1 MVKTPRTRHSTS
13 KREPVTIDLEA
24 VKGEAPQESPVE
36 TETPLEAAEAVPP
49 EAEVSQTPTDPEDV
63 LLADVKAEAEAS
75 ASGSDVPPSDS
86 TEETVVSPPPA
97 AARSGRGGAI
107 AGGVIG
113 GLVALLLAGGLQYS
127 GVLPPLNNA
136 PQSDSG
142 VQALRDEISSL
153 QSQVAELKNQP
164 TAPAA
169 NLDEA
174 LAEPRQQIAQ
184 LRETVQS
191 LEQQVASGGSG
202 DQTEALAQLEQR
214 RVELEKSFQELS
226 QRLSQSG
233 SADGELAQRLES
245 AERELTSLR
254 ETVQSA
260 GNESREAATA
270 ATNEAVASVTSRI
283 DQIAGQVDA
292 LTQRLEEIATEVA
305 RQDEGPKV
313 ALVVA
318 ASALKS
324 AVDRG
329 ASFAS
334 ELETYSSLAS
344 NAAELDSLR
353 PYAENGIP
361 TLAALSEEA
370 SSFASRIAA
379 AENAVPE
386 SAGLMER
393 FTSSIKS
400 VVTVRPVGEV
410 QGEQPSAIAARVEAA
425 VQRGDL
431 AAALRELD
439 TLPENLKNLGS
450 DFAAKLRARQAAN
463 EVLDKALS
471 SALKPA

>member
-24 VKGEAPQESPVE
+24 VKAEGAPETPAEAEAEAAAPVE
-36 TETPLEAAEAVPP
+36 TEVTQPQP
-49 EAEVSQTPTDPEDV
+49 DPEDV
-63 LLADVKAEAEAS
+63 LLAEAEREDVAAEAAGN
-75 ASGSDVPPSDS
+75 GSDLPPSDAAQ
-86 TEETVVSPPPA
+86 ETTVAPPPA
-97 AARSGRGGAI
+97 APRSGRGGAI

-136 PQSDSG
+136 PQSDTG
-142 VQALRDEISSL
+142 VQALRDEISGL
-153 QSQVAELKNQP
+153 QSQIAELKNQP
-164 TAPAA
+164 AAPAP

-202 DQTEALAQLEQR
+202 DQTQALAELEQR
-214 RVELEKSFQELS
+214 RSELETSFQELS
-226 QRLSQSG
+226 QRLNQSG
-233 SADGELAQRLES
+233 AADGELAQRLES
-245 AERELTSLR
+245 AERELAGLR

-260 GNESREAATA
+260 GTESREAATEA
-270 ATNEAVASVTSRI
+270 SNEAVSAVTARI
-283 DQIAGQVDA
+283 DEIAGQVEA
-292 LTQRLEEIATEVA
+292 LSGRLEELSTEVA

-329 ASFAS
+329 QSFAS
-334 ELETYSSLAS
+334 ELETYSSIAS
-344 NAAELDSLR
+344 NASELDSLR

-361 TLAALSEEA
+361 TLASLSEEA
-370 SSFASRIAA
+370 SDFASKIAA

-386 SAGLMER
+386 SAGLVER
-393 FTSSIKS
+393 FTSSVKS

-431 AAALRELD
+431 PVALREFE
-439 TLPENLKNLGS
+439 TLPENMKNLGA